1 MALLMKNKKV
11 KTPVKTHTKAE
22 NRKRRIPLLP
32 ALIFTVILTQIPF
45 VVTLVISTF
54 HWNIIYPNDT
64 HFVGLENFKVV
75 IQDER
80 MRAAIIN
87 SIKLTSMVVILATLF
102 GLILAVLLDRKFRGR
117 AIVRTLLITPFLITP
132 VASALMWKHIMFNPL
147 YGIIDGF
154 ATQIY
159 RLFGGKGV
167 INADFVSNQPLVA
180 IAVPM
185 IWQWTPFMMLIIL
198 AGLQSQGTDIMEAAA
213 VDGASGWQMFTKM
226 TLPHLRQYIQLAI
239 VLGTIYIVQSMDFV
253 FTITQ
258 GGPGTDSTIIPYQ
271 IYLTMFRK
279 YEYGEAAAAGVIVV
293 LFTIV
298 LANFAM
304 RLTKDLLEAQK

>member
-1 MALLMKNKKV
+1 MA
-11 KTPVKTHTKAE
+11 KTKQATMRTHSRSE
-22 NRKRRIPLLP
+22 NRRRRIPLYP
-32 ALIFTVILTQIPF
+32 AFIFTVILTQIPF

-54 HWNIIYPNDT
+54 HWNIIYPKQT
-64 HFVGLENFKVV
+64 KFAGFENFKTIVN
-75 IQDER
+75 DLR
-80 MRAAIIN
+80 MRAALTN
-87 SIKLTSMVVILATLF
+87 SITLTTSVVLISTFF
-102 GLILAVLLDRKFRGR
+102 GLILALLLDRKFRGR
-117 AIVRTLLITPFLITP
+117 GIVRTLIITPFLITP
-132 VASALMWKHIMFNPL
+132 VASALMWKHIIFNPL
-147 YGIIDGF
+147 YGILDGF

-159 RLFGGKGV
+159 KSFGGQSV
-167 INADFVSNQPLVA
+167 ISADFVSNQPLVA

-198 AGLQSQGTDIMEAAA
+198 AGLQGQAPEILEAAA
-213 VDGASGWQMFTKM
+213 VDGAGPWKLFTKM

-239 VLGTIYIVQSMDFV
+239 VLGTIYIVQSMDYV

-293 LFTIV
+293 FLTII

-304 RLTKDLLEAQK
+304 RLTSDLLEAQK

>member
-1 MALLMKNKKV
+1 MALLTKNKKV

-87 SIKLTSMVVILATLF
+87 SIKLTSMVVILATFF
-102 GLILAVLLDRKFRGR
+102 GLVLAVLLDRKFRGR

-147 YGIIDGF
+147 
-154 ATQIY
+154 
-159 RLFGGKGV
+159 
-167 INADFVSNQPLVA
+167 
-180 IAVPM
+180 
-185 IWQWTPFMMLIIL
+185 
-198 AGLQSQGTDIMEAAA
+198 
-213 VDGASGWQMFTKM
+213 
-226 TLPHLRQYIQLAI
+226 
-239 VLGTIYIVQSMDFV
+239 
-253 FTITQ
+253 
-258 GGPGTDSTIIPYQ
+258 
-271 IYLTMFRK
+271 
-279 YEYGEAAAAGVIVV
+279 
-293 LFTIV
+293 
-298 LANFAM
+298 
-304 RLTKDLLEAQK
+304 

>member
-1 MALLMKNKKV
+1 
-11 KTPVKTHTKAE
+11 
-22 NRKRRIPLLP
+22 
-32 ALIFTVILTQIPF
+32 
-45 VVTLVISTF
+45 
-54 HWNIIYPNDT
+54 
-64 HFVGLENFKVV
+64 
-75 IQDER
+75 
-80 MRAAIIN
+80 
-87 SIKLTSMVVILATLF
+87 
-102 GLILAVLLDRKFRGR
+102 
-117 AIVRTLLITPFLITP
+117 
-132 VASALMWKHIMFNPL
+132 
-147 YGIIDGF
+147 
-154 ATQIY
+154 
-159 RLFGGKGV
+159 
-167 INADFVSNQPLVA
+167 
-180 IAVPM
+180 M

-226 TLPHLRQYIQLAI
+226 TLPHLKQYVQLAI

>member
-1 MALLMKNKKV
+1 MAKEIAV
-11 KTPVKTHTKAE
+11 KLHSKAE
-22 NRKRRIPLLP
+22 NRKRRRPLLP

-45 VVTLVISTF
+45 LVTLVISTF
-54 HWNIIYPNDT
+54 HWNIIYPKDT
-64 HFVGLENFKVV
+64 KFVWFDNFKVV
-75 IQDER
+75 FTDLR

-87 SIKLTSMVVILATLF
+87 SIKLTTMVVVVSTLL
-102 GLILAVLLDRKFRGR
+102 GLLLAVLLDRKFRGR

-132 VASALMWKHIMFNPL
+132 VASALMWKHIIFNPL
-147 YGIIDGF
+147 YGIMDGF
-154 ATQIY
+154 ATQIAQK
-159 RLFGGKGV
+159 FGHKGV
-167 INADFVSNQPLVA
+167 VNIDFVSNQPLLAV
-180 IAVPM
+180 AVPM
-185 IWQWTPFMMLIIL
+185 IWMWTPFMMLIIL
-198 AGLQSQGTDIMEAAA
+198 AGLQSQQTDILEAAA
-213 VDGASGWQMFTKM
+213 VDGATSFKLFRFM
-226 TLPHLRQYIQLAI
+226 TLPHLKQYIQLAI

-253 FTITQ
+253 YTITQ

-304 RLTKDLLEAQK
+304 RLTKELLESQR